1 MINKYKNDIIDR
13 ALKKKSKIILPEIDD
28 TRIVDAT
35 KKLQGLGFDV
45 INPLELDK
53 NKYIELA
60 SKKIFTNNWTGE
72 MIEEYLKCPLN
83 LSVFALDNSD
93 VDCVIAGA
101 RYKTS
106 EVIRSSIRI
115 VGLKKSTKWV
125 SSVFLMLSPDNKS
138 FFTFTDCGVI
148 PDPSSAQL
156 CSIAYE
162 ASKIHELLS
171 NVKSKIAFLSFSTK
185 GSAEHYKV
193 KKVQDAVELFN
204 KKYPHINCE
213 GEMQFDAAVN
223 NSVANKKIENSRLD
237 GDANVFVFPDLDSA
251 NISYKI
257 TQYLAGY
264 QALGPILVGLN
275 KPVNDLSRGCSI
287 DDIIYVSAIS
297 VLQK

>member
-1 MINKYKNDIIDR
+1 MINKYKNSIIDR

-28 TRIVDAT
+28 NRIVDAT
-35 KKLQGLGFDV
+35 KKLQDIGFDV

-60 SKKIFTNNWTGE
+60 SKKKFTNNWTDQ
-72 MIEEYLKCPLN
+72 MIEAYLECPLN
-83 LSVFALDNSD
+83 LSVFALDNND

-101 RYKTS
+101 KYKTS

-115 VGLKKSTKWV
+115 VGLKKTTKWV
-125 SSVFLMLSPDNKS
+125 SSVFLMLSPDNKF

-148 PDPSSAQL
+148 PDPSSLQL

-171 NVKSKIAFLSFSTK
+171 GEKSKIAFLSFSTK

-193 KKVQDAVELFN
+193 KKVQDAVKLFN
-204 KKYPHINCE
+204 KKYPNINCE

-223 NSVANKKIENSRLD
+223 NSVANKKIENSRLN

-297 VLQK
+297 ALQK